1 MGKGRSQERSFFV
14 SLGSSHPDGYLCGNC
29 VHFHIIKNY
38 VRLTSNPATKF
49 RLQRLSGWTGKSH
62 TVLVGWAFCRSY
74 FSHRFGQVAHL
85 SAGCLHLPQLT
96 LVVSPLLA
104 LISDQLEAMQRFGI
118 PAARIDSTQK
128 PQEVQQIRE
137 DIRKGRT
144 KVLMVSVERFKNEG
158 FRRFLS
164 ELPISL
170 LVVDEAH

>member
-1 MGKGRSQERSFFV
+1 MSVLLQTLQQNFGYNAFRGGQEKAIQCLLDGRSAAAIFPT
-14 SLGSSHPDGYLCGNC
+14 GS
-29 VHFHIIKNY
+29 
-38 VRLTSNPATKF
+38 
-49 RLQRLSGWTGKSH
+49 GKS
-62 TVLVGWAFCRSY
+62 LIYQLA
-74 FSHRFGQVAHL
+74 A
-85 SAGCLHLPQLT
+85 LHLPQLT

-170 LVVDEAH
+170 LV

>member
-1 MGKGRSQERSFFV
+1 
-14 SLGSSHPDGYLCGNC
+14 
-29 VHFHIIKNY
+29 
-38 VRLTSNPATKF
+38 
-49 RLQRLSGWTGKSH
+49 
-62 TVLVGWAFCRSY
+62 
-74 FSHRFGQVAHL
+74 
-85 SAGCLHLPQLT
+85 
-96 LVVSPLLA
+96 
-104 LISDQLEAMQRFGI
+104 MQRFGI

-170 LVVDEAH
+170 LVVDEAHCISEWGHNFRPDYLKLPEYKRDFSMERVLLLTATATPRSEEHTSELQSRPHLVCRLLLEK

>member
-1 MGKGRSQERSFFV
+1 
-14 SLGSSHPDGYLCGNC
+14 
-29 VHFHIIKNY
+29 
-38 VRLTSNPATKF
+38 
-49 RLQRLSGWTGKSH
+49 
-62 TVLVGWAFCRSY
+62 
-74 FSHRFGQVAHL
+74 
-85 SAGCLHLPQLT
+85 
-96 LVVSPLLA
+96 
-104 LISDQLEAMQRFGI
+104 MQRFGI

-170 LVVDEAH
+170 LVVDEAHCISEWGHNFRPDYLKLPEYKRDFSMERRSEEHTSELQSRPHLVCRLLLEKKK

>member
-1 MGKGRSQERSFFV
+1 MSTIQQSLRDYFGYDTFRPGQEQAVNILLEGRSAAAIFPT
-14 SLGSSHPDGYLCGNC
+14 GS
-29 VHFHIIKNY
+29 
-38 VRLTSNPATKF
+38 
-49 RLQRLSGWTGKSH
+49 GKS
-62 TVLVGWAFCRSY
+62 LIYQLA
-74 FSHRFGQVAHL
+74 A
-85 SAGCLHLPQLT
+85 LHLPHLT

-104 LISDQLEAMQRFGI
+104 LISDQLEAMERYGI

-144 KVLMVSVERFKNEG
+144 KVLMVSAERFKNEG